1 MLDVF
6 TILVFLLVLTAFYAL
21 RAFSA
26 RARRADR
33 VEARMKVLLAQVTEE
48 AEALKAVEY
57 PDESVLLGM
66 DDYDGRFPWI
76 HARIARVKKG
86 LELLGWSKNLR
97 MRAGVLAAVSFAL
110 SVFIGRMTDYPVLTA
125 LVGGALIFV
134 IVAAVLYLRAMS
146 LWTED
151 LAKSLPEAIDS
162 IARICRAGVPAQTA
176 FGLAAQNLRG
186 ALADELAAL
195 DRWLK
200 LGVPLKQVLQESAR
214 RVPLAEYRFFAVIL
228 IISQE
233 SGGRLVDT
241 LERLAATLRDRAE
254 LALKVQA
261 KTSEARA
268 SIKIV
273 ACLVPGVLIYQ
284 YIQAPQDFQFLVTD
298 PTGLKVLAYAACSVA
313 AGLLVTWLMVRR
325 IQ

>member
-1 MLDVF
+1 MLDLF
-6 TILVFLLVLTAFYAL
+6 TLLVFLLVLVGFFAI

-26 RARRADR
+26 KSRREDLVKARLAQ
-33 VEARMKVLLAQVTEE
+33 LLAQTTEE
-48 AEALKAVEY
+48 AEGLKAVDY
-57 PDESVLLGM
+57 PDQSVLLGT

-76 HARIARVKKG
+76 HARIVRVKKDF
-86 LELLGWSKNLR
+86 ERLGWMKNLR
-97 MRAGVLAAVSFAL
+97 LRLIVLFAVSFAL
-110 SVFIGRMTDYPVLTA
+110 AGFIGRMTDYALPVAAIGGAAIA
-125 LVGGALIFV
+125 LVIGGA
-134 IVAAVLYLRAMS
+134 LYLRAMS
-146 LWTED
+146 EWTEK
-151 LAKSLPEAIDS
+151 LGAALPEAIDA

-186 ALADELAAL
+186 PLSDELKAI

-200 LGVPLKQVLQESAR
+200 LGVPMKQVLQESAR
-214 RVPLAEYRFFAVIL
+214 RVPLSEYRFFAVIL

-233 SGGRLVDT
+233 SGGRLADT
-241 LERLAATLRDRAE
+241 LEQLAQTLRERAE

-273 ACLVPGVLIYQ
+273 SCLVPGVLLYQ
-284 YIQAPQDFQFLVTD
+284 YIQAPQDFAFLVTD
-298 PTGLKVLAYAACSVA
+298 PAGLKVLAYAAGSVA
-313 AGLLVTWLMVRR
+313 LGLFATWLMVRR